1 MERRF
6 RLRQLLTKRLRG
18 DLEDTVTYVMLAL
31 PMSLFTLWFGVDTYK
46 LVHTHMVVYGAA
58 QAAAVSAATE
68 ASYSVGTSIAGAGFT
83 PSVNPDMASYI
94 ANQTFEQEQN
104 QLGLNQVVNVQ
115 STNVTYPSSTE
126 VTYSVTVS
134 YVPQG
139 VYAAIDILSTLF
151 EHGQIPPSP
160 PAVTWTVSPTGN
172 INGQTI

>member
-1 MERRF
+1 MERKF
-6 RLRQLLTKRLRG
+6 RLRQLLTRRLRG

-31 PMSLFTLWFGVDTYK
+31 PMTLFTLWFGVDTYK

-58 QAAAVSAATE
+58 QAAAVSAATQ
-68 ASYSVGTSIAGAGFT
+68 ASYSVGTSVAGAGFT

-115 STNVTYPSSTE
+115 STSVTYPSSTE
-126 VTYSVTVS
+126 VTYSVTVY

-139 VYAAIDILSTLF
+139 VYAAMDVLNAIFFD
-151 EHGQIPPSP
+151 HGQIPSGP
-160 PAVTWTVSPTGN
+160 PAVTWTVSPTAN
-172 INGQTI
+172 IHG